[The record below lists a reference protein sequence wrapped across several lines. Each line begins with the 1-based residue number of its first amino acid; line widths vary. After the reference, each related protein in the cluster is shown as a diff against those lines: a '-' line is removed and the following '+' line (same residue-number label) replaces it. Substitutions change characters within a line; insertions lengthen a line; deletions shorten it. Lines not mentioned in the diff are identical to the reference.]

1 MEVPLKRL
9 MISVFALATIGF
21 TLMSAGSRASSAS
34 TTGEP
39 FTFDVAIDSRTYV
52 VNRVDPEAE
61 SIVRGDTFVISGK
74 IFPGGTIP
82 TEGTASEPS
91 SFGPDSEGAVGDWIC
106 RGTYLVDADQLET
119 AKMQRLTTQYFL
131 LPNTDRII
139 TEGFESVSSVT
150 RIVTGG
156 VRVYNGAGGSSVQ
169 TNLGINE
176 TGAYN
181 VRFEFTLQ

>member
-1 MEVPLKRL
+1 MKRL
-9 MISVFALATIGF
+9 LISILAVTTIVF
-21 TLMSAGSRASSAS
+21 TLMSPNSRASSAS
-34 TTGEP
+34 TSGEP
-39 FTFDVAIDSRTYV
+39 FTLDVAIDSRTYV
-52 VNRVDPEAE
+52 VNRVDPSSEA
-61 SIVRGDTFVISGK
+61 IVRGDTFVISGK
-74 IFPGGTIP
+74 VYAGGTIP
-82 TEGTASEPS
+82 TGGTATEPS
-91 SFGPDSEGAVGDWIC
+91 SFGPDSEGAIGDWLC
-106 RGTYLVDADQLET
+106 RGTYLVNADQLET

-156 VRVYNGAGGSSVQ
+156 VRLYNGAGGSSVQ
-169 TNLGINE
+169 TNLGINV